1 LRFQTPM
8 LFSIGFVSLFIT
20 GGLSGPLLAQPVL
33 DSYLHN
39 TYFVVA
45 HFHLIMGMASLFA
58 VFAATYFWAPLM
70 LGRRLSEPLGK
81 IHFWFTFIGAY
92 ATFIPM
98 HLLGMAGHPR
108 QYAQL
113 TEVHYLQPL
122 LPLQRF
128 ITWAALLTTA
138 GQLIFLWNLFAA
150 LFREKESEANPWQS
164 TTLEW
169 IPLAE
174 SGQVQRGP
182 YEFIPGAA
190 SDFDP
195 QADPA

>member
-1 LRFQTPM
+1 
-8 LFSIGFVSLFIT
+8 IT

-45 HFHLIMGMASLFA
+45 HFHLIMGMAALFA
-58 VFAATYFWAPLM
+58 VFAATDSWAPLM
-70 LGRRLSEPLGK
+70 LGSRLSQPLGK

-128 ITWAALLTTA
+128 ITWAALLTAA
-138 GQLIFLWNLFAA
+138 GQLVFLWNLLTAWR
-150 LFREKESEANPWQS
+150 REKEIEVNPWQS

-169 IPLAE
+169 MPLAE
-174 SGQVQRGP
+174 GIRVERGP
-182 YEFIPGAA
+182 YEFVAGAT
-190 SDFDP
+190 SDFRP
-195 QADPA
+195 QADRS